1 MVKQAEKKGR
11 PIALAVPAKMDIRT
25 VAQLANTSIATVS
38 RTVNRVSTVN
48 PKLAKRVWAAIAQLD
63 YFPNSQARAL
73 VSGRSR
79 LLGLIVSDIT
89 NPFFP
94 ELIQGFEEIAVEHGY
109 EILIGSTN
117 DDSRRVSLCIR
128 RMLERRA
135 EGVAVLTFGVE
146 RPLLEQLSDRK
157 VPLVFVDVGQERP
170 GISLLR
176 VDYRHGVRQGV
187 QHLAVLGHRKIA
199 FISGPRDLHSAQSR
213 QTAFIGALEECGIK
227 SNPLWMVEGDHTM
240 EGGIKA
246 MHRLLQLSQPPTAVM
261 CSNDMTA
268 IGVLHQVYRAGLG
281 ITRRFV
287 GHRLRRHP
295 HCTGDHSAAYDYP
308 NVMFRVGARGSHRIA
323 RACGRRRGAEAQLQD
338 RHAPCCPRI
347 HRLPQRRDARSAQT
361 REKHQTN
368 AGGYPLQNL
377 YCVRA
382 DYAAVTSILMLQA

>member
-1 MVKQAEKKGR
+1 M
-11 PIALAVPAKMDIRT
+11 
-25 VAQLANTSIATVS
+25 
-38 RTVNRVSTVN
+38 
-48 PKLAKRVWAAIAQLD
+48 
-63 YFPNSQARAL
+63 
-73 VSGRSR
+73 
-79 LLGLIVSDIT
+79 
-89 NPFFP
+89 
-94 ELIQGFEEIAVEHGY
+94 
-109 EILIGSTN
+109 
-117 DDSRRVSLCIR
+117 
-128 RMLERRA
+128 
-135 EGVAVLTFGVE
+135 
-146 RPLLEQLSDRK
+146 
-157 VPLVFVDVGQERP
+157 DVGQERP

-199 FISGPRDLHSAQSR
+199 FYQRAQGP
-213 QTAFIGALEECGIK
+213 ALGPVLTDSFYRHARRMRHQ

-268 IGVLHQVYRAGLG
+268 IGVLHQVYGAGLR
-281 ITRRFV
+281 IPERFV